1 MIELMTSV
9 LCFRLNRGDKQ
20 ETRMANRQ
28 RFYVVILTIL
38 SGFVLGYLYTSM
50 YTKFLVSKQAPVSH
64 SLSNIGARQALENNI
79 KLQLNSNHNVEIRFP
94 AKEVKTQVADSAKQ
108 QTSAPPTKS
117 NVALKLPEKDVT
129 TKVTESAKQQLSVP
143 LTKPGPLLSKPDFWG
158 TVISRTDT
166 GWQKQENL
174 CNSSSKFV
182 RTRLRGPQNT
192 PIHVYTPEEDQWVSG
207 NIIRQGM
214 WEGNLVTRIHNILKN
229 EPDVVFLDIGA
240 NVGVFSLTVAKLGRT
255 TVSVDALEGN
265 VARLCQSMRDGK
277 LSDHMI
283 VIHNALSFQREKV
296 ALGTH
301 KKNVGGTY
309 VKKLEKMGLDKID
322 QSALVVDAI
331 LLDDLLEIFN
341 FKRVVIKMDVET
353 FEANVL
359 KGADK
364 FFSTVQ
370 VDYLLMEFVA
380 HRGKDSGNFI
390 VEFLKKH
397 NLVCENSNKNHAT
410 WSGEVMFKRVVSS

>member
-1 MIELMTSV
+1 M
-9 LCFRLNRGDKQ
+9 
-20 ETRMANRQ
+20 
-28 RFYVVILTIL
+28 
-38 SGFVLGYLYTSM
+38 
-50 YTKFLVSKQAPVSH
+50 
-64 SLSNIGARQALENNI
+64 
-79 KLQLNSNHNVEIRFP
+79 
-94 AKEVKTQVADSAKQ
+94 
-108 QTSAPPTKS
+108 
-117 NVALKLPEKDVT
+117 
-129 TKVTESAKQQLSVP
+129 
-143 LTKPGPLLSKPDFWG
+143 
-158 TVISRTDT
+158 
-166 GWQKQENL
+166 
-174 CNSSSKFV
+174 
-182 RTRLRGPQNT
+182 
-192 PIHVYTPEEDQWVSG
+192 SG

-214 WEGNLVTRIHNILKN
+214 WEGNLVRRIHDILKN

-240 NVGVFSLTVAKLGRT
+240 NVGVFSLTVAKLGRP

-265 VARLCQSMRDGK
+265 VARLCQSMRDGN
-277 LSDHMI
+277 LSDHMT

-322 QSALVVDAI
+322 QQALVVDAI

-364 FFSTVQ
+364 FFTTVQ

-380 HRGKDSGNFI
+380 HKGKDSGNFI

-397 NLVCENSNKNHAT
+397 NLVCENSNPNHAT
-410 WSGEVMFKRVVSS
+410 WSGEVMFKRVVSP